1 MEQVEGV
8 GGAVHVTEHVHTGR
22 HLRTL
27 RQGVQ
32 TYSYDTRRDMC
43 DPSLPTVRGGAGT
56 LPSPLGKPRARVHY
70 ATLPGRARIAG
81 LPSTAGCS
89 TGLRPPSADSPRQR
103 TIAVEYRHMCLP
115 FSSGEWCHL
124 FH

>member
-81 LPSTAGCS
+81 LPSTGELTALTKL
-89 TGLRPPSADSPRQR
+89 TGWRARSAVTQESFNHC
-103 TIAVEYRHMCLP
+103 TVVLK
-115 FSSGEWCHL
+115 
-124 FH
+124 